1 VTMTYQSKVPTKVS
15 KKKLTFFRLVQQELS
30 KISWTT
36 RKELIVY
43 TKVVVISTFVFG
55 VGIYFADLVIK
66 SVLDSLAALVRI
78 IGG

>member
-1 VTMTYQSKVPTKVS
+1 MTYQSKVPPKVS
-15 KKKLTFFRLVQQELS
+15 QKKLTFFRLVQQELG

-36 RKELIVY
+36 KKELIVY
-43 TKVVVISTFVFG
+43 TKVVVMSTFVFG

-66 SVLDSLAALVRI
+66 SVLDSLAAVIKI